1 MADLSSIPTTELLK
15 DLADSVFDVYLS
27 VIAMG
32 ENGADAALLSGGL
45 ISDRA
50 GKNLHFGNVICAE
63 LLRRNYMPQPTG

>member
-1 MADLSSIPTTELLK
+1 MADLTKIPTSELVK
-15 DLADSVFDVYLS
+15 DLADSVYDIYLA

-50 GKNLHFGNVICAE
+50 GKNLHFGNIICAE
-63 LLRRNYMPQPTG
+63 LLRRNYMPKPTV